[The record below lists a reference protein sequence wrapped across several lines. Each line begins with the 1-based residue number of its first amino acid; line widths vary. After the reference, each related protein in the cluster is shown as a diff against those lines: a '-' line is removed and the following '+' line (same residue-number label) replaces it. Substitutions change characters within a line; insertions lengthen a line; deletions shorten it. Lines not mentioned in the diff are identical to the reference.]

1 MKKVSCLQFIT
12 AGSYVDVS
20 STDVNWF
27 LTVFRA
33 GGVFQGSD
41 EEGPGHGLCCGRYPH
56 SARIPQERQRCVG
69 LLCWL
74 WTKLPCFRWTL
85 TLFWQAVPPTPL
97 RRDHPGP
104 EGEPEMG
111 HRLPDRRGLLCGR
124 VLGRRALPALHQPHI
139 AGAPG
144 ERQQLHPDQLIT
156 HITSKQHFIFNTETQ
171 DQFQVLFFRVSSR
184 TQTRF

>member
-56 SARIPQERQRCVG
+56 SARIPQAGQRCVG
-69 LLCWL
+69 LMWVL
-74 WTKLPCFRWTL
+74 WTKLPCFRWTI
-85 TLFWQAVPPTPL
+85 TLFIKLWLPL
-97 RRDHPGP
+97 RRHLYVLIFIILTILLQFSVHLSRNIYLFFSLLEEMLTSRERSSLNDSRFLSFHDWTNKLTLKNNTVHPV
-104 EGEPEMG
+104 
-111 HRLPDRRGLLCGR
+111 LLC
-124 VLGRRALPALHQPHI
+124 
-139 AGAPG
+139 
-144 ERQQLHPDQLIT
+144 IT
-156 HITSKQHFIFNTETQ
+156 
-171 DQFQVLFFRVSSR
+171 
-184 TQTRF
+184 